1 MQLRSAQFE
10 KRKAALCEHCELPQ
24 AECHSTYNA
33 ADPRDGY
40 RRSAHLMREAMID
53 VTRLLDRTMQGRL
66 PTGVD
71 RVGLEYVRYF
81 GERSTALV
89 RFAGHWIELSA
100 GDSERS
106 FEALLSPSPRFNQLI
121 RRLVARAATQ
131 SLGRRFTT
139 PRFLFNTGHSGL
151 EQVQYVKRL
160 QHSRLRPIFFVHDLI
175 PITHPEYCRPGECG
189 KHRLRMN
196 TVLQHGHGVIT
207 NSGQTL
213 DDLLAY
219 GETGGLPMPPSVVAP
234 LAPARLPVPSAG
246 TPVEQPYFVM
256 LGTIEPRKNHWLL
269 LQVWRQLVE
278 RLGPAAPRLVVIGQR
293 GWECENVVDLLERC
307 VPLKGVVLER
317 AACSDA
323 ELASYL
329 QHAQALLFPSFSEG
343 YGMPLVEALTLGLPV
358 IASDLPAFREIA
370 GNTPEYVD
378 PLDGKRWRQL
388 IEDYAGSTSLLRAA
402 QCQRM
407 ERFSVPTW
415 DLHFEQVEALLERL
429 RVTTS

>member
-1 MQLRSAQFE
+1 
-10 KRKAALCEHCELPQ
+10 
-24 AECHSTYNA
+24 
-33 ADPRDGY
+33 
-40 RRSAHLMREAMID
+40 MREAMID
-53 VTRLLDRTMQGRL
+53 VTRLLDRAMQGRL

-81 GERSTALV
+81 GERATALV

-100 GDSERS
+100 SDSERS
-106 FEALLSPSPRFNQLI
+106 FEALLSPSPSFNQQI

-160 QHSRLRPIFFVHDLI
+160 QHSRLRPVFFVHDLI

-207 NSGQTL
+207 NSAQTL

-219 GETGGLPMPPSVVAP
+219 GQMSGLPMPPAFVAP
-234 LAPARLPVPSAG
+234 LAPARLPDPAPSP
-246 TPVEQPYFVM
+246 PVEQPYFVM

-278 RLGPAAPRLVVIGQR
+278 RLGTAAPRLVVIGQR

-307 VPLKGVVLER
+307 APLKGFVLER
-317 AACSDA
+317 ASCSDA

-329 QHAQALLFPSFSEG
+329 RHAQALLFPSFTEG

-370 GNTPEYVD
+370 GEIPDYVD

-388 IEDYAGSTSLLRAA
+388 IEDYAGPRSLLSAA
-402 QCQRM
+402 QRQRM
-407 ERFSVPTW
+407 TSFAMPSWEG
-415 DLHFEQVEALLERL
+415 HFAQVEALLEHL
-429 RVTTS
+429 RVVAR